1 MEITRTPDALTS
13 EFVVKAPI
21 DKAWAALTT
30 KDGWE
35 SWFSDRVTSDFQVGS
50 PLVMYFE
57 GYGESVGTVTE
68 REEHKSFAYQW
79 HPGEGDWTARPDE
92 EKTTVRFT
100 IESVEGGTKIS
111 MVESG
116 FSRVLEARRPKAL
129 EDNTGGWTYMLKQI
143 VRWLEDGV
151 RQSGSIKEE

>member
-1 MEITRTPDALTS
+1 MEITKTSDALS
-13 EFVVKAPI
+13 SDLVVKAPLE
-21 DKAWAALTT
+21 KAWAAFTT
-30 KDGWE
+30 KEGWE
-35 SWFSDRVTSDFQVGS
+35 SWFSDKVTSDFQVGS

-57 GYGESVGTVTE
+57 GYGENTGTVVE

-100 IESVEGGTKIS
+100 IETVETGTKIT

-116 FSRVLEARRPKAL
+116 FSKVLDGRRPTAF
-129 EDNTGGWTYMLKQI
+129 EDNTGGWNYMVKQI
-143 VRWLEDGV
+143 GRWLEDDI
-151 RQSGSIKEE
+151 RQSGSIKE